1 MKVLI
6 VFACIV
12 AVIVAHADQK
22 CGNLE
27 RLKVKRQWAASY
39 GHGIERTELGHYIW
53 RQLVT
58 ANNLLLRVA

>member
-6 VFACIV
+6 AFACIV
-12 AVIVAHADQK
+12 AVIVANADHT

-39 GHGIERTELGHYIW
+39 GHGIERAELGHYIW
-53 RQLVT
+53 QQ
-58 ANNLLLRVA
+58 

>member
-12 AVIVAHADQK
+12 AVIVAHADHT

-39 GHGIERTELGHYIW
+39 GHGIERAELGHYIW
-53 RQLVT
+53 QQLVT
-58 ANNLLLRVA
+58 ANIMLLRIA

>member
-6 VFACIV
+6 AFACIV
-12 AVIVAHADQK
+12 ALVVAKTLEDK

-39 GHGIERTELGHYIW
+39 GHGIERAELGHYIW
-53 RQLVT
+53 QQLVI
-58 ANNLLLRVA
+58 ANIVLLFI